1 MSGFVFVSV
10 PLGDQL
16 AAERAEALVQL
27 AIAMGRAPI
36 LPPAALE
43 SEGRYSLAKL
53 VGASSHGRIWVLHRD
68 DGRLAPV
75 QHMELRVWR
84 MQTPP
89 ARHRLAEP
97 ELGLDWLGWRSRFA
111 RAGLED
117 LWLGTRPASV
127 RVPHLSVIE
136 GDRP

>member
-1 MSGFVFVSV
+1 VSGFVFVSV

-53 VGASSHGRIWVLHRD
+53 VGASSHGRIWLLQRD
-68 DGRLAPV
+68 DGRLPPV
-75 QHMELRVWR
+75 QDMELRVWR
-84 MQTPP
+84 MQAPP
-89 ARHRLAEP
+89 ARARLAEP
-97 ELGLDWLGWRSRFA
+97 ELALSWGGWRARFA
-111 RAGLED
+111 RAGIED
-117 LWLGTRPASV
+117 VWLGTRPASV

-136 GDRP
+136 GDSP